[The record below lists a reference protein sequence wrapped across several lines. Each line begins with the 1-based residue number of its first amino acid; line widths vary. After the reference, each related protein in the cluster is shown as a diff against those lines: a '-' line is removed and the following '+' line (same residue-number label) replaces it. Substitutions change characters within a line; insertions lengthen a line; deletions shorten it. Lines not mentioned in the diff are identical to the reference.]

1 MSCPPPWTTF
11 FLNPITM
18 ITLTEIQ
25 TRILEAL
32 AHYRYLTHSQMLRLG
47 IGSASFLRFST
58 RRLRE
63 KGSDEPL
70 IESVAY
76 PFTPREGRLE
86 QVHHLTPAGAAVLAD
101 VTNKDTYRKLRPVTA
116 VYHRDY
122 WHRKYTID
130 FQIALT
136 QALAGDERLDL
147 LTFDRYFDKT
157 GANRGRKAEHPL
169 RSKTRVDIDADHHLI
184 PDANIVLSRPF
195 NPKHR
200 ALYTA
205 EIVNGQDTKRIL
217 RQIERHA
224 EVLQKQVL
232 AAKYDLPAKTTHQ
245 VLFIF
250 SDYGL
255 LRSVRTRLVEVKAAL
270 PFSAC
275 YRFGFLQYLTA
286 DPIRC
291 WKLPKHV
298 SDDWYHLITGKPVTD
313 TEAQADASTS

>member
-1 MSCPPPWTTF
+1 
-11 FLNPITM
+11 M

-32 AHYRYLTHSQMLRLG
+32 AHYRYLTHSQMLRLE
-47 IGSASFLRFST
+47 IGSPSFLRFST

-63 KGSDEPL
+63 KGNEPL

-101 VTNKDTYRKLRPVTA
+101 VTNNDAYRRLRPVTA

-136 QALAGDERLDL
+136 KSLAGDERLDL
-147 LTFDRYFDKT
+147 VTFDRYFDKT
-157 GANRGRKAEHPL
+157 GANRGKGDSHPL
-169 RSKTRVDIDADHHLI
+169 RSRTRVDINTEHHLV
-184 PDANIVLSRPF
+184 PDVNFVLSRPF
-195 NPKHR
+195 DLKHR
-200 ALYTA
+200 VLYTV

-224 EVLQKQVL
+224 EVLEKRVL
-232 AAKYDLPAKTTHQ
+232 APKYDMPSKTAHQ

-255 LRSVRTRLVEVKAAL
+255 LRAVRTRFVEIKSAL
-270 PFSAC
+270 PYSAC
-275 YRFGFLQYLTA
+275 YRFGFLPYLLQ

-291 WKLPKHV
+291 WKMPKHIG
-298 SDDWYHLITGKPVTD
+298 DEWYHLITGKPVQDTD
-313 TEAQADASTS
+313 NMEHSTS

>member
-1 MSCPPPWTTF
+1 
-11 FLNPITM
+11 M

-32 AHYRYLTHSQMLRLG
+32 AHYRYLTHSQMLRLN
-47 IGSASFLRFST
+47 IGSPSFLRFST

-63 KGSDEPL
+63 KGDEPF
-70 IESVAY
+70 IESICY
-76 PFTPREGRLE
+76 PFSPREGRLE
-86 QVHHLTPAGAAVLAD
+86 QVHHLTATGAAVLAD
-101 VTNKDTYRKLRPVTA
+101 VTNNDTYRSLKPVTA

-147 LTFDRYFDKT
+147 VSFDRYFDKT
-157 GANRGRKAEHPL
+157 GANRGSGRPL
-169 RSKTRVDIDADHHLI
+169 RSNTRVDIDADTHLI
-184 PDANIVLSRPF
+184 PDINFVLSRPF
-195 NPKHR
+195 DTKHR
-200 ALYTA
+200 VLYTA
-205 EIVNGQDTKRIL
+205 EIANGQDTKRVL

-224 EVLQKQVL
+224 EVLQNRVL
-232 AAKYDLPAKTTHQ
+232 ADKYDMPNRQPHQ

-255 LRSVRTRLVEVKAAL
+255 LRAARSRFVEVKSAL

-275 YRFGFLQYLTA
+275 FRFGFLQYLMQ
-286 DPIRC
+286 DVIRC

-298 SDDWYHLITGKPVTD
+298 SNDWYHLITGKPVQELPDTD
-313 TEAQADASTS
+313 GAQNPNS

>member
-1 MSCPPPWTTF
+1 
-11 FLNPITM
+11 M

-32 AHYRYLTHSQMLRLG
+32 AHYRYLTHSQMLRLD
-47 IGSASFLRFST
+47 IGSPSFLRFST

-63 KGSDEPL
+63 KGDESL
-70 IESVAY
+70 IASIRY
-76 PFTPREGRLE
+76 PFAPREGRLE
-86 QVHHLTPAGAAVLAD
+86 QVHHLTTAGAAVLAD
-101 VTNKDTYRKLRPVTA
+101 MTNNDAYRHLKPVTA

-122 WHRKYTID
+122 WHRKFTID

-136 QALAGDERLDL
+136 RALAGDERLDL

-157 GANRGRKAEHPL
+157 GANRGSDRPL
-169 RSKTRVDIDADHHLI
+169 RSNTRVDIDAETHLI
-184 PDANIVLSRPF
+184 PDVNFVLSRPF
-195 NPKHR
+195 DTKHR
-200 ALYTA
+200 VLYTA
-205 EIVNGQDTKRIL
+205 EIANGQDTKRIL

-224 EVLQKQVL
+224 EVLQKRVL
-232 AAKYDLPAKTTHQ
+232 ADKYDMPSRQPHQ

-255 LRSVRTRLVEVKAAL
+255 LRAVRSRFIEVKSAL

-275 YRFGFLQYLTA
+275 YRFGFLRYLMQ
-286 DPIRC
+286 DVIRC

-298 SDDWYHLITGKPVTD
+298 SNDWRHLITGKPV
-313 TEAQADASTS
+313 ASQTNSDGSKSPIS